1 MNKFNRKLLIENSSY
16 SDGICYICNR
26 NVYNEYFELYN
37 CVICEENYCDL
48 CKNDY
53 KLNVFCTVDFDCC
66 KDCADSQEEIC
77 S

>member
-1 MNKFNRKLLIENSSY
+1 VNKFNRKLLIENSSY
-16 SDGICYICNR
+16 SDGICHICNR

-37 CVICEENYCDL
+37 CVICEQNYCDS

-53 KLNVFCTVDFDCC
+53 KFNVFCAVDFDCC